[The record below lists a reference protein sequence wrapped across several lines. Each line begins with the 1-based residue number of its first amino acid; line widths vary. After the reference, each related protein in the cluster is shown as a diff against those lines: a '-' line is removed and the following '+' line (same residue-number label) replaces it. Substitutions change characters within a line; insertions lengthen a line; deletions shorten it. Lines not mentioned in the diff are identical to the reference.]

1 MIKAKKKASP
11 SSPKEK
17 SSADSQ
23 EGSQRQ
29 EYPQSETGS
38 VDKIRDLIFGNQM
51 KDYDKRFAR
60 LEEGLQRQLKEMGDA
75 TNNRLDSIEAF
86 IKKEIEALSDRLKT
100 EQSMRVD
107 ATKELPK
114 EIKDSTRL
122 ISKNIEQLEEKQSK
136 DSRELRQQLLDMS
149 KNLSSEI
156 AKKQNE
162 ASKALDRAV
171 KALDE
176 DKVAR
181 STLSELLMELA
192 VRTSDELAEKLNLET
207 DDLKNA

>member
-1 MIKAKKKASP
+1 MTKAKKKASL

-23 EGSQRQ
+23 EGSQFQ
-29 EYPQSETGS
+29 EHLQTETGS

-51 KDYDKRFAR
+51 KDYDKRFTR
-60 LEEGLQRQLKEMGDA
+60 LEEGLQKQLKELRDA
-75 TNNRLDSIEAF
+75 TDHRLDSIEAF
-86 IKKEIEALSDRLKT
+86 IKKEIEAIDDRLKT
-100 EQSMRVD
+100 EQSMRVES
-107 ATKELPK
+107 AKELSS
-114 EIKDSTRL
+114 EIKNSTRK

-136 DSRELRQQLLDMS
+136 DSRDLRQQLLDMS
-149 KNLSSEI
+149 KDLSSEI

-171 KALDE
+171 KALDD

-181 STLSELLMELA
+181 SFLSELLMELA
-192 VRTSDELAEKLNLET
+192 VRTSNELAEKLNLET

>member
-1 MIKAKKKASP
+1 VTKAKKKASP

-17 SSADSQ
+17 SSADSH
-23 EGSQRQ
+23 EGSQLQ
-29 EYPQSETGS
+29 EYPQTETGS

-51 KDYDKRFAR
+51 KDYDKRFAH
-60 LEEGLQRQLKEMGDA
+60 LEEGLRRQLSELRNA
-75 TNNRLDSIEAF
+75 TDNRLDSIEAF

-100 EQSMRVD
+100 EQSMRVES
-107 ATKELPK
+107 AKELSK

-136 DSRELRQQLLDMS
+136 DSRDLRQQLLDMS

-162 ASKALDRAV
+162 ASRALDRAV
-171 KALDE
+171 KELDE

-192 VRTSDELAEKLNLET
+192 VRTSNELAEKLNLEA
-207 DDLKNA
+207 DGLKNA

>member
-1 MIKAKKKASP
+1 MTKAKKKASP
-11 SSPKEK
+11 STPKEK
-17 SSADSQ
+17 SSADS
-23 EGSQRQ
+23 SDSNRLQ
-29 EYPQSETGS
+29 EYPPTETGS

-51 KDYDKRFAR
+51 KDYEKRFVR
-60 LEEGLQRQLKEMGDA
+60 LEEGLQRQVKEMGDA

-100 EQSMRVD
+100 EQTMRVES
-107 ATKELPK
+107 AKELSR
-114 EIKDSTRL
+114 EIKDSTLL

-136 DSRELRQQLLDMS
+136 DSRDLRQQLLDMS
-149 KNLSSEI
+149 KNLSAEI
-156 AKKQNE
+156 SKKQNE

-171 KALDE
+171 KELDE

-192 VRTSDELAEKLNLET
+192 VRTSNELAEKLNLEA
-207 DDLKNA
+207 DDLKNE